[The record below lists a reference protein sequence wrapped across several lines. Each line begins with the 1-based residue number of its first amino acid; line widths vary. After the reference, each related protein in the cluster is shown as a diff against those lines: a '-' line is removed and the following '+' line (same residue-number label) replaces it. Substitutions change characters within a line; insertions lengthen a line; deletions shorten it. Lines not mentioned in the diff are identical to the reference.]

1 MLEKEDVG
9 VGGSSSV
16 ARSRLLTGA
25 RSRIHG
31 FSRLWYS
38 GWCFSVSLSSQ
49 SSKLAFLRM
58 WGERRM
64 EEREEMLDWRQE
76 LLKLARRWSRMFPSP
91 LLIDRT
97 LDIVFMMAKIPHDA
111 SLSRRL
117 T

>member
-1 MLEKEDVG
+1 
-9 VGGSSSV
+9 
-16 ARSRLLTGA
+16 
-25 RSRIHG
+25 
-31 FSRLWYS
+31 
-38 GWCFSVSLSSQ
+38 
-49 SSKLAFLRM
+49 M

-91 LLIDRT
+91 FLIDRT
-97 LDIVFMMAKIPHDA
+97 LDIVFMMAKEPPKIPHDA

>member
-1 MLEKEDVG
+1 
-9 VGGSSSV
+9 
-16 ARSRLLTGA
+16 
-25 RSRIHG
+25 
-31 FSRLWYS
+31 
-38 GWCFSVSLSSQ
+38 
-49 SSKLAFLRM
+49 M